1 MILQGITGTGSGKMG
16 SAIFYVSSG
25 SQIVRQHQPNV
36 ANPSTPA
43 QMSQRA
49 KLKLIQ
55 QLGCAF
61 DSIIAMPK
69 KGLLRPRNIFAS
81 RNIDIVHA
89 YSDHVEIDYEHI
101 QLTAGSVT
109 FPQVIIENVGTTS
122 INIHLAEA
130 PGASVSRVVYN
141 IFKKSTENEFY
152 LVGSHILDNAGES
165 GFYPLS
171 IAFLPSDVVV
181 YAYGIKDRDYN
192 STARFS
198 SYRVTNGEDIASLVM
213 SRMMSTTEYR
223 FTRTTAAT
231 LFYAF
236 DGAPYGV
243 EFDTS
248 DPSPTLRRLGNS
260 RLHAVLPVQS
270 QMKGCLLTDDGE
282 VARYLGQDTWIN
294 DTLDGSDGQ
303 VMVELPAYWRKFV
316 TDGTKRQVWI
326 AASPQEGFEYV
337 PKMYVSAFEATID
350 REQNK
355 LASVANTST
364 RYRGGNNN
372 SEWDLRPNSL
382 LGVPAS
388 NQSRTAFRTL
398 ARARKANSTEWN
410 IYTYDIHKTLFW
422 FFAIEY
428 ATLNTQAQYIP
439 ALTPEG
445 LHQGGLGAGV
455 TSVDSSWWSSYNS
468 YNPFVPCDT
477 NISYGNNTG
486 VIFHKV
492 DPVEY
497 GQDPVNVAVPSYRGV
512 TNPFGHI
519 WKWTDGINIRINPTE
534 ADGGNN
540 LSEVFI
546 CSDPSKFTDSGYD
559 GYTLVGY
566 EARTEGY
573 VKKVI
578 FGEGGEIMPSE
589 VGGSSTTYF
598 CDYHYTDIPATTT
611 LRGVYFSG
619 NAYYRAYAGF
629 ACAYSNSAPS
639 HSTASLG
646 SRLCFI
652 PETPNP

>member
-16 SAIFYVSSG
+16 TAIFYVSSG
-25 SQIVRQHQPNV
+25 EQIVRQHQPNV
-36 ANPSTPA
+36 SNPSTPA

-69 KGLLRPRNIFAS
+69 KGLLRPRNLFAS

-101 QLTAGSVT
+101 QLTAGSVA
-109 FPQVIIENVGTTS
+109 FPHVIIENVGISS
-122 INIHLAEA
+122 INIRLAEA
-130 PGASVSRVVYN
+130 PGASVSRVVYS
-141 IFKKSTENEFY
+141 IFKKSSENGFY
-152 LVGSHILDNAGES
+152 LVGSHILDNAGE
-165 GFYPLS
+165 GGLYPLS

-181 YAYGIKDRDYN
+181 YAYGIKDRDFN
-192 STARFS
+192 STARFG
-198 SYRVTNGEDIASLVM
+198 SYHVANGEDIASLVM

-231 LFYAF
+231 LFYEYI
-236 DGAPYGV
+236 DLPYGV
-243 EFDTS
+243 EFDTE

-270 QMKGCLLTDDGE
+270 QMKGCLLDDDGG
-282 VARYLGQDTWIN
+282 VVRYLNPDTWRDEI
-294 DTLDGSDGQ
+294 LDGSDGQ

-326 AASPQEGFEYV
+326 AATPQEGFEFV

-350 REQNK
+350 RKENK
-355 LASVANTST
+355 LASVANTT
-364 RYRGGNNN
+364 TQYRGGNNN

-422 FFAIEY
+422 FFAVEY
-428 ATLNTQAQYIP
+428 ATLNTQADFIP
-439 ALTPEG
+439 ALTHEG

-455 TSVDSSWWSSYNS
+455 TSVTSSWWGSYNS
-468 YNPFVPCDT
+468 NNPFIPCDT
-477 NISYGNNTG
+477 NISFGNNTG
-486 VIFHKV
+486 VTLHEVK
-492 DPVEY
+492 PVVY
-497 GQDPVNVAVPSYRGV
+497 GEDPVNVAVPSYRGV

-519 WKWTDGINIRINPTE
+519 WKWMDGINIRINPTE
-534 ADGGNN
+534 ENGGNN

-546 CSDPSKFTDSGYD
+546 CSDPSMFTDVGYH
-559 GYTLVGY
+559 YYSLIGY
-566 EARTEGY
+566 EARINGF
-573 VKKVI
+573 VKSII
-578 FGEGGEIMPSE
+578 FGEGGEVIPSE
-589 VGGSSTTYF
+589 VGATGITYF
-598 CDYHYTDIPATTT
+598 CDFHDTGLPTTT
-611 LRGVYFSG
+611 ELRGIYFG
-619 NAYYRAYAGF
+619 GRAIDGTLAGLIDI
-629 ACAYSNSAPS
+629 CNDDEPS
-639 HSTASLG
+639 LESTRVG
-646 SRLCFI
+646 TRLCFI
-652 PETPNP
+652 PNILTP